1 MVPPSASDLRSHLP
15 SRSGD
20 QEAVLDGPVS
30 GDLGQVAA
38 LS

>member
-1 MVPPSASDLRSHLP
+1 MAPPSASDLRSH
-15 SRSGD
+15 RSGD
-20 QEAVLDGPVS
+20 QEAALDEPVS